1 MKTYMIRFKL
11 AVNQSFLKGAEV
23 MHYQEE
29 GNFAKGMVWGVS
41 LSIPLWIA
49 LFGWAKIVMSIVT

>member
-1 MKTYMIRFKL
+1 M
-11 AVNQSFLKGAEV
+11 NFLKGVEI

-49 LFGWAKIVMSIVT
+49 IFGWAKVVIKLVS